1 MDDKAKVLHNKI
13 LKECKDYYQTLY
25 NKKKQAKQAA
35 QDQSM
40 FNNLFLVR
48 DIIKNTKEKKVN

>member
-13 LKECKDYYQTLY
+13 LKEFKDYYQTLY
-25 NKKKQAKQAA
+25 NKKKQSKQTA

-40 FNNLFLVR
+40 FNNLFWGR

>member
-13 LKECKDYYQTLY
+13 LKEFKDYYQTLY
-25 NKKKQAKQAA
+25 NKKKQSKQTA

-40 FNNLFLVR
+40 FNNLF
-48 DIIKNTKEKKVN
+48 

>member
-25 NKKKQAKQAA
+25 NKKKNKANKQHKTNPCLITY
-35 QDQSM
+35 S
-40 FNNLFLVR
+40 
-48 DIIKNTKEKKVN
+48 

>member
-25 NKKKQAKQAA
+25 NKKKKQNK
-35 QDQSM
+35 QHKTNPCLITYS
-40 FNNLFLVR
+40 
-48 DIIKNTKEKKVN
+48 